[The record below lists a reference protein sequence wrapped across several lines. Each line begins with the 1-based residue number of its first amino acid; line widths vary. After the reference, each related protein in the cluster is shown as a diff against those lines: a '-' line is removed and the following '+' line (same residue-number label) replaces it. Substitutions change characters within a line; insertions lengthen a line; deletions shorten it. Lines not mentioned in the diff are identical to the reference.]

1 VRVAYFGTWE
11 RGHPRNEQTIS
22 ALRSAEVDVALAHVD
37 AWKSAHKFALG
48 PSALPRLL
56 AAELKLAVTRLPAG
70 TDALIVGY
78 PGQFDLLAA
87 RRHRKPL
94 VFNPMV
100 SLYDSL
106 VDDRGRFRAGTLPAR
121 ALREL
126 DVRSFRAADVLV
138 ADTRAHADFMAEL
151 AGLDDVK
158 VCYLGTDESLFRP
171 SWQRREAFRV
181 LFVGK
186 LAPLHGID
194 VILEAARLLPDVPFR
209 VLGTGQQAHLLAAAP
224 KNVEHV
230 PWVGYERLP
239 PEYAAAGCA
248 LGIFGSSDKVARVI
262 PNKIFEALAVG
273 TPVVTADTPGIRE
286 LLADRRDALLTE
298 RTPEAIA
305 EAIVSLRDDA
315 ALAKRIGETG
325 RDTFEHEASQRVLGP
340 RWRGVVERAIER
352 RG

>member
-22 ALRSAEVDVALAHVD
+22 ALRSAGVEVAAVHID
-37 AWKSAHKFALG
+37 AWRSAHKFALG
-48 PSALPRLL
+48 PAAVPRLL
-56 AAELKLAVTRLPAG
+56 AAELKLTVTGLPEG
-70 TDALIVGY
+70 TDALVVGY

-87 RRHRKPL
+87 RRHRKPV

-106 VDDRGRFRAGTLPAR
+106 VDDRGRFRADTLPAR
-121 ALREL
+121 VLRQL

-138 ADTRAHADFMAEL
+138 ADTQAHADFMAEF
-151 AGLDDVK
+151 AGIDGVM
-158 VCYLGTDESLFRP
+158 VCYLGTDEHLFRS
-171 SWQRREAFRV
+171 SWQRTEEFHV

-224 KNVEHV
+224 ANVEHT
-230 PWVGYERLP
+230 PWVDYNRLP

-248 LGIFGSSDKVARVI
+248 LGIFGKSDKVERVI

-273 TPVVTADTPGIRE
+273 TPVVTADTAGIRE
-286 LLADRRDALLTE
+286 LLEDGHDAVLTE
-298 RTPEAIA
+298 RSPEAIA
-305 EAIVSLRDDA
+305 AAIVSLRDDA
-315 ALAKRIGETG
+315 ALAERIGREG
-325 RDTFEHEASQRVLGP
+325 HLTFEREASERVLGA
-340 RWRGVVERAIER
+340 RWRAVVEKAVALRA
-352 RG
+352 

>member
-22 ALRSAEVDVALAHVD
+22 ALRSAGVDVALAHVD
-37 AWKSAHKFALG
+37 AWKSAHKFSLG

-56 AAELKLAVTRLPAG
+56 AAELRLAVGRLPEG
-70 TDALIVGY
+70 TDALVVGY

-87 RRHRKPL
+87 RRHRKPV

-106 VDDRGRFRAGTLPAR
+106 VDDRSRFAPGTPVAR
-121 ALREL
+121 VLRQL
-126 DVRSFRAADVLV
+126 DVRSFRAPDVLV
-138 ADTRAHADFMAEL
+138 ADTQAHANFMAEL
-151 AGLDDVK
+151 AGVDGVM
-158 VCYLGTDESLFRP
+158 VCYLGTDEQLFRP
-171 SWQRREAFRV
+171 SWQRQETFHA

-194 VILEAARLLPDVPFR
+194 VILDAARLLPDVAFR

-224 KNVEHV
+224 KNVQHV
-230 PWVGYERLP
+230 PWVEYQRLP
-239 PEYAAAGCA
+239 PEYASAGCA

-286 LLADRRDALLTE
+286 LLADGRDALLTE

-305 EAIVSLRDDA
+305 EAITALRGDA
-315 ALAKRIGETG
+315 ELAERIGRAG
-325 RDTFEHEASQRVLGP
+325 RVTFERDASQNVLGP
-340 RWRGVVERAIER
+340 RWRGVIEQAIER
-352 RG
+352 HR

>member
-1 VRVAYFGTWE
+1 VHVAYFGTWE

-22 ALRSAEVDVALAHVD
+22 ALRSAGVDVAAVHID
-37 AWKSAHKFALG
+37 AWRSAHKFALG
-48 PSALPRLL
+48 PAAIPRLL
-56 AAELKLAVTRLPAG
+56 AAELKLTVTHLPEA
-70 TDALIVGY
+70 TDALVVGY

-87 RRHRKPL
+87 RRHRKPV

-121 ALREL
+121 ALRQL
-126 DVRSFRAADVLV
+126 DARSFRAADVLV
-138 ADTRAHADFMAEL
+138 ADTQAHADFMAEL
-151 AGLDDVK
+151 AGIDGVM
-158 VCYLGTDESLFRP
+158 VCYLGTDEQLFRP
-171 SWQRREAFRV
+171 SWQRPEEFHV

-209 VLGTGQQAHLLAAAP
+209 VLGTGQQAHLLAAASS
-224 KNVEHV
+224 NVEHV
-230 PWVGYERLP
+230 PWVEYERLP
-239 PEYAAAGCA
+239 PEYASAGCA

-286 LLADRRDALLTE
+286 LLGDRRDALLTE

-305 EAIVSLRDDA
+305 EAITSLRNDP
-315 ALAKRIGETG
+315 ALAERIGRTG
-325 RDTFEHEASQRVLGP
+325 RVTFEREASQDVLGP
-340 RWRGVVERAIER
+340 RWREVIEQAIER
-352 RG
+352 CG